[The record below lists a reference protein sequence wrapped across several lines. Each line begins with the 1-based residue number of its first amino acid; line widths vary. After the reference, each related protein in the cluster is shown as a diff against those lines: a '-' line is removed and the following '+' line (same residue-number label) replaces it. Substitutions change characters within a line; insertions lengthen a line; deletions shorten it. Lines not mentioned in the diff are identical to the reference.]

1 MRRISIEIEVEGNSW
16 YATSPDIAGFN
27 AFGNSLKEVREL
39 AEGLIYFYF
48 EGENIQVNDLV
59 IEETIIERTKT

>member
-1 MRRISIEIEVEGNSW
+1 MTKIRIEIEVEGNSW

-27 AFGNSLKEVREL
+27 AFGNSLEEVREL
-39 AEGLIYFYF
+39 TKGLIHFYF

-59 IEETIIERTKT
+59 IEETIIERTKA

>member
-1 MRRISIEIEVEGNSW
+1 MTKIRIEIEVEETSW

-27 AFGNSLKEVREL
+27 AFGNSLEEVREL

-59 IEETIIERTKT
+59 IEETIIERTKA

>member
-1 MRRISIEIEVEGNSW
+1 VALEDSLEEVC
-16 YATSPDIAGFN
+16 
-27 AFGNSLKEVREL
+27 EL

-59 IEETIIERTKT
+59 IEETIIERTKA

>member
-1 MRRISIEIEVEGNSW
+1 MKIRIEIEGEGTHW
-16 YATSPDIAGFN
+16 YADSPDIEGFV
-27 AFGNSLKEVREL
+27 ALGDSLEEVREL

-59 IEETIIERTKT
+59 IEETIIERTKA